1 MFLFLIFIPRTENT
15 APADASRPVPQKSE
29 WLRAVVV
36 VSISLLHFLVTFLVS
51 VVMLARFPH
60 HLQTWANMLGI
71 FGALLA
77 SIQYLPQLWTTWS
90 LGHVGSLSI
99 VTLCIQAPGS
109 FVFATSLAIR
119 LGRSG
124 WSAWAVYVVG
134 GCLQA
139 CLLLMAATFEARQR
153 KEARAKA
160 GIHRRVAS
168 TNDAGLGGVDG
179 APESVGVSDEQ
190 TPLLPD
196 SNRTRRQ

>member
-1 MFLFLIFIPRTENT
+1 MFLFLIFIPRSDRT
-15 APADASRPVPQKSE
+15 DLVDDSRPIPQKSE
-29 WLRAVVV
+29 WLRAVIV

-51 VVMLARFPH
+51 VVMLARFPY

-139 CLLLMAATFEARQR
+139 CLLLMAATFEFRQR
-153 KEARAKA
+153 REAQAERSVHGRIAPTGDA
-160 GIHRRVAS
+160 DVGANDSVAQ
-168 TNDAGLGGVDG
+168 VVG
-179 APESVGVSDEQ
+179 ASDEQ
-190 TPLLPD
+190 TPLL
-196 SNRTRRQ
+196 SNDDRARRL